1 MAADSGSRA
10 TDLTGKEDAN
20 VDDKGR
26 VLFSKAKRDELGGD
40 FVMRW
45 GDNGCIFVYP
55 LAEWD
60 RARAQINKFESSNPG
75 RMMYTRL
82 VNATAEVKLNFDG
95 QGRVVIPKS
104 LRELAGIDVKVVI
117 LGCEE
122 RAEIWD
128 AEEYQKYMKD
138 PLGYGKERVDQIKQ
152 ARREMREEKE

>member
-1 MAADSGSRA
+1 MSTDSGSRP
-10 TDLTGKEDAN
+10 TDLTGSEEAN

-26 VLFSKAKRDELGGD
+26 VLFSKAKRDELGSD

-55 LAEWD
+55 LVEWD
-60 RARAQINKFESSNPG
+60 RARAEINVFERSNQG

-82 VNATAEVKLNFDG
+82 VNGTAVVKLNFDP
-95 QGRVVIPKS
+95 QGRVVIPRS
-104 LRELAGIDVKVVI
+104 LRESAGIKDKVVI

-128 AEEYQKYMKD
+128 ADEFKKYEKD
-138 PLGYGKERVDQIKQ
+138 PLNYGKERSDQIQKAQ
-152 ARREMREEKE
+152 RQMRGE